1 MTTQDQLTTLLN
13 KWVLYQGE
21 KIFINSATIN
31 KAGLIMFKTNKQQ
44 FVLPEEDFLIED
56 FEIMESTVVT
66 QKEDNKYL
74 GTPTQQSAQGGQI
87 FNNTNSII
95 QTLMESIADVKN
107 GNNIDQAQ
115 TINDLSKTIIEAVK
129 TQVLAV
135 KVMQGVK

>member
-1 MTTQDQLTTLLN
+1 MTLTDHLNTLFN

-31 KAGLIMFKTNKQQ
+31 KAGLITFKTNKQQ
-44 FVLPEEDFLIED
+44 FILPEEDFLIED
-56 FEIMESTVVT
+56 FEIMESAVVT